1 MPVVLEPI
9 HCPTCNETQ
18 IVRHGKS
25 AAGKQRYKCCNPDC
39 SRHSFIMNYTYR
51 GYLPEVKQQISDMAV
66 NGSGIRDTARVLN
79 ISTTTVIEE
88 LKRKER
94 ALVQVNEPLI
104 KQLNPTSV
112 AIVQRVEE
120 AELDELWSFVGA
132 KKCQRWLW
140 HAIDHK
146 TGQILA
152 YVLADHKDDA
162 FKQLKALLQPFGI
175 QHFYSDG
182 WGAYLRQLE
191 QTIHTVGKSNTQ
203 KIERKHLTLRTRIKR
218 LARKTICFSKSIRMH
233 DIVLGLFINRFEFA
247 RAV

>member
-1 MPVVLEPI
+1 
-9 HCPTCNETQ
+9 
-18 IVRHGKS
+18 
-25 AAGKQRYKCCNPDC
+25 
-39 SRHSFIMNYTYR
+39 
-51 GYLPEVKQQISDMAV
+51 
-66 NGSGIRDTARVLN
+66 LN

-94 ALVQVNEPLI
+94 VLVQVNEPLI

-120 AELDELWSFVGA
+120 AELDEMWSFVGA

-175 QHFYSDG
+175 QHFYSVRVACRRLRLGSLFTTVRADNSHG
-182 WGAYLRQLE
+182 W
-191 QTIHTVGKSNTQ
+191 Q
-203 KIERKHLTLRTRIKR
+203 K
-218 LARKTICFSKSIRMH
+218 
-233 DIVLGLFINRFEFA
+233 
-247 RAV
+247 